1 MIIFS
6 VDFIWPAADHMM
18 IKCHRIEKPCK
29 SPAVLPTC
37 FPSLSAG
44 RRAWCWCAKRRY
56 TPPPPR
62 SSTSTASRSAAKAP
76 KYFVFIYLR
85 ICRRMSTPWP
95 RPRGSV
101 LTTQTP
107 TTPTPTPPCPTPATT
122 GRLGRQ
128 PASRVNKT
136 LIFLIKSALV
146 SSTENKFMFRVT
158 SLFPADRT

>member
-1 MIIFS
+1 MSQNRETLQI
-6 VDFIWPAADHMM
+6 
-18 IKCHRIEKPCK
+18 
-29 SPAVLPTC
+29 
-37 FPSLSAG
+37 
-44 RRAWCWCAKRRY
+44 
-56 TPPPPR
+56 PR
-62 SSTSTASRSAAKAP
+62 SASNLFPKSECRAP
-76 KYFVFIYLR
+76 GLVLVRQAPVHSSSSKIKHFYSFEVSCKRTRYGLRNIYLR

-136 LIFLIKSALV
+136 LNFQLKSALV